1 MATHWTHLTA
11 TVSDLE
17 RSVEFYRSV
26 CGLSV
31 VRDRRAEGGST
42 VWLGPPPAPGE
53 HPTFVLVLM
62 KGEVT
67 NRLDHLGFQCDSR
80 GEVEAI
86 ARESEKLGILEYAPT
101 DSGGSVGY
109 WTMIRDPDG
118 HLVEF
123 TFGQPLAGLR

>member
-17 RSVEFYRSV
+17 RSVDFYSDV

-42 VWLGPPPAPGE
+42 VWLGPPAPPGK
-53 HPTFVLVLM
+53 HPVFVLVLM

-80 GEVEAI
+80 SEVEAI
-86 ARESEKLGILEYAPT
+86 ARRSEKLGILEYAPT

-123 TFGQPLAGLR
+123 TFGQPLAGLQ